1 MDKEQPSLFDRKML
15 AYAIAGSTIVG
26 GGSIAEAGV
35 IRSGDI
41 NVSITTQNSTAFV
54 DLDGDTAIDFIL
66 GLSEDDG
73 IVGLGFAARGL
84 DTGIVPGGTDMRGY
98 VVDGTAL
105 YNGLTKD
112 AAAKLSGGF
121 VIEDT
126 LASNAWS
133 DPTLSSTVK
142 IQTWNTGSGQPLAG
156 NFAGVTEKYVGFRLH
171 LSSNE
176 DLVYGWLRFSVTAQI
191 DANVADGD
199 LVLHEWAYE
208 STANTPITA
217 DSAAVPEPT
226 SLAIFAMGGVGVAA
240 WKRRR
245 KAA

>member
-1 MDKEQPSLFDRKML
+1 MDKEQTSLFDRKML

-41 NVSITTQNSTAFV
+41 NVSITTQTPSVFV
-54 DLDGDTAIDFIL
+54 DLDGDTAIDFVL
-66 GLSEDDG
+66 GLSENNG
-73 IVGLGFAARGL
+73 IVAFGSAARTL
-84 DTGIVPGGTDMRGY
+84 DTGVVPGGTNMRGY
-98 VVDGTAL
+98 VVNGSAL
-105 YNGLTKD
+105 YNGQTKD
-112 AAAKLSGGF
+112 AAAKLSSGF

-133 DPTLSSTVK
+133 DPTLSNTVK
-142 IQTWNTGSGQPLAG
+142 IQTWDTVSGQSLAG

-176 DLVYGWLRFSVTAQI
+176 DLVYGWLRVSVTAQI

-217 DSAAVPEPT
+217 GSAAVPEPT